1 MTSPA
6 FITSPGLNKTPTSLE
21 TNTAN
26 PELQPYITNV
36 LQKGNALLNAGTPA
50 YTGQMTAGPS
60 DLQTKAW
67 QGLSNL
73 TLPSTMTT
81 AGKNLLDIQGKAQ
94 NMTFDPSKVSQYMNP
109 FLQNAL
115 NPQLEEARRQSQI
128 TALGNQA
135 KYAAQGAFGGGRSA
149 IMEAEGQRNLERN
162 LANITGTGYKAAYDD
177 AMKAA
182 QYNSDLGLRG
192 LQQAT
197 SANQAAGN
205 IGAQEAQYG
214 LQNLQALGT
223 AGGVQQGQNQ
233 AALNAQYNEYL
244 RQLKYTPDM
253 LKQQQAL
260 IQGMPGGA
268 QRATYNAEQ
277 SDLQKIAGT
286 AAGISGIKKTLNDMG
301 ITGDSVKNLLKSMG
315 YTDAQIDES
324 ARTIGINQPAEGTD
338 PVTPP
343 ANEVDING
351 DPITYTPPANEVD
364 INGDPISY
372 AMPIDLSDFGDYVE
386 PG

>member
-6 FITSPGLNKTPTSLE
+6 FISSPGLNKTPTSLE

-60 DLQTKAW
+60 DLQTKSW

-109 FLQNAL
+109 YLQNAL

-128 TALGNQA
+128 TQLGNQA

-162 LANITGTGYKAAYDD
+162 LANITGTGYKTAYDD

-268 QRATYNAEQ
+268 QRATYSAEQ

-286 AAGISGIKKTLNDMG
+286 AAGIAGIKKSLGDMG
-301 ITGDSVKNLLKSMG
+301 ITGDSLTNLLKSMG
-315 YTDAQIDES
+315 YTDAQINES
-324 ARTIGINQPAEGTD
+324 ARTIGIDQPAEGTD
-338 PVTPP
+338 PVMTPP
-343 ANEVDING
+343 VTNPIYDIG
-351 DPITYTPPANEVD
+351 MPPEEPDAPGEYFTL
-364 INGDPISY
+364 P
-372 AMPIDLSDFGDYVE
+372 ADLGDFGDVVE

>member
-1 MTSPA
+1 
-6 FITSPGLNKTPTSLE
+6 
-21 TNTAN
+21 
-26 PELQPYITNV
+26 
-36 LQKGNALLNAGTPA
+36 
-50 YTGQMTAGPS
+50 
-60 DLQTKAW
+60 
-67 QGLSNL
+67 
-73 TLPSTMTT
+73 
-81 AGKNLLDIQGKAQ
+81 
-94 NMTFDPSKVSQYMNP
+94 
-109 FLQNAL
+109 
-115 NPQLEEARRQSQI
+115 
-128 TALGNQA
+128 
-135 KYAAQGAFGGGRSA
+135 
-149 IMEAEGQRNLERN
+149 MEAEGQRNLERN
-162 LANITGTGYKAAYDD
+162 LANITGTGYKTAYDD

-214 LQNLQALGT
+214 LQNLQAIGT

-233 AALNAQYNEYL
+233 AALNAQYNEFL

-315 YTDAQIDES
+315 YTDKQIDES
-324 ARTIGINQPAEGTD
+324 ARTIGIDQPAEGTD
-338 PVTPP
+338 PVFTPEQP
-343 ANEVDING
+343 GSPPPDYTMPMLPTEPTSPIN
-351 DPITYTPPANEVD
+351 DEQDDSIY
-364 INGDPISY
+364 
-372 AMPIDLSDFGDYVE
+372 GDYYGVN
-386 PG
+386 

>member
-1 MTSPA
+1 MPLLD
-6 FITSPGLNKTPTSLE
+6 SPGLNKTPTSAE
-21 TNTAN
+21 ITSAS

-60 DLQTKAW
+60 NLQNQAW

-73 TLPSTMTT
+73 TLPSTLTT
-81 AGKNLLDIQGKAQ
+81 AGQNLLDVQGKAQ
-94 NMTFDPSKVSQYMNP
+94 NMTFDPSQVSQYMNP
-109 FLQNAL
+109 YLQNSL

-128 TALGNQA
+128 TQLGNQA

-162 LANITGTGYKAAYDD
+162 LAGITGTGYKAAYDD

-197 SANQAAGN
+197 TANQAAGN

-214 LQNLQALGT
+214 LQNLQAIGT

-233 AALNAQYNEYL
+233 AALNAQYNEFL

-268 QRATYNAEQ
+268 QRATYKAEE
-277 SDLQKIAGT
+277 SDLQKAAGA

-301 ITGDSVKNLLKSMG
+301 ITGESVKNLLKSMG
-315 YTDAQIDES
+315 YTDNEINSPIVSPVLDNELELPA
-324 ARTIGINQPAEGTD
+324 GINP
-338 PVTPP
+338 TPLLPNEFELP
-343 ANEVDING
+343 ANPSPIN
-351 DPITYTPPANEVD
+351 DEQDDNIY
-364 INGDPISY
+364 
-372 AMPIDLSDFGDYVE
+372 GDYY
-386 PG
+386 P

>member
-1 MTSPA
+1 MSLLD
-6 FITSPGLNKTPTSLE
+6 SPGLNKTPTSLE
-21 TNTAN
+21 TNTPN
-26 PELQPYITNV
+26 PELQPYINNV

-60 DLQTKAW
+60 ELQTQSWK
-67 QGLSNL
+67 GLSNL
-73 TLPSTMTT
+73 TLPSTLTQS
-81 AGKNLLDIQGKAQ
+81 GQNLLDIQGKAQ
-94 NMTFDPSKVSQYMNP
+94 NMKFDPSQVSQYMNP

-128 TALGNQA
+128 TQLGNQA

-162 LANITGTGYKAAYDD
+162 LANITGTGYKSAYDD

-197 SANQAAGN
+197 TANQAAGN
-205 IGAQEAQYG
+205 VGAQEASYG

-244 RQLKYTPDM
+244 RQLKYTPDL

-277 SDLQKIAGT
+277 SDLQK
-286 AAGISGIKKTLNDMG
+286 AAGVATSIASLTKSLNAAG
-301 ITGDSVKNLLKSMG
+301 ITGDSVKSVLKSMG
-315 YTDAQIDES
+315 YTDDQINNPYYK
-324 ARTIGINQPAEGTD
+324 APGTD
-338 PVTPP
+338 NP
-343 ANEVDING
+343 
-351 DPITYTPPANEVD
+351 
-364 INGDPISY
+364 
-372 AMPIDLSDFGDYVE
+372 DLYNPVE
-386 PG
+386 PAPPVFTPEQPGSPPPDYTMPVGPPPGGYDDNELYAYPQ